1 MGAGTGTGL
10 MVVIPDTEQ
19 VIARLD
25 RIQTLIDQLA
35 KARGD
40 FVEQQDLAER
50 IRREISA
57 AKIAMRPVGLPDFT

>member
-1 MGAGTGTGL
+1 
-10 MVVIPDTEQ
+10 MVVMPDAEQ
-19 VIARLD
+19 LLLRLD

-50 IRREISA
+50 LRREIVA
-57 AKIAMRPVGLPDFT
+57 AKIALMPYGSHGLV